1 MMRHLFTLMETLI
14 NCFPDLS
21 SLEDF
26 ELNNL
31 SDPTIFLPF
40 LGDLLFLRFKA

>member
-1 MMRHLFTLMETLI
+1 METLI
-14 NCFPDLS
+14 NSFPDLS
-21 SLEDF
+21 SIEDF

-31 SDPTIFLPF
+31 PDPNVFLPL